1 VVQLEFNVLYFKYH
15 KRKGGMGTY
24 AEEFTAAI
32 ARSQKYGLH
41 VPNFEIE
48 PTRCFLDSKAQN
60 EFPYVV
66 RDALG
71 DLDFKDVVAQCL
83 AIHYRM
89 VDVIGDWLG
98 CGVFY
103 TIGWVDDM
111 TPKGMFRFDD
121 SFIEDKL
128 ATKHRG
134 GSVNIHAWLT
144 LPSMEII
151 DVSLS
156 TSMGFFQKDPKMFG
170 RVIARHP
177 DELKGMAYKPMLVGD
192 DFLRK
197 TGLLVEQRF

>member
-1 VVQLEFNVLYFKYH
+1 
-15 KRKGGMGTY
+15 MGTY
-24 AEEFTAAI
+24 TEEFNLAI
-32 ARSQKYGLH
+32 ARSQKFDLH
-41 VPNFEIE
+41 VPDYEIQ
-48 PTRCFLDSKAQN
+48 PSCRFLDSKAQA

-66 RDALG
+66 RDGLG

-89 VDVIGDWLG
+89 VDVISNWLG

-111 TPKGMFRFDD
+111 TPRGMFRFDEQ
-121 SFIEDKL
+121 FIKSKIE
-128 ATKHRG
+128 TRHTG

-156 TSMGFFQKDPKMFG
+156 TSIGFFQNDPKMFG

-177 DELKGMAYKPMLVGD
+177 DELKGMAYKPMLVGE

-197 TGLLVEQRF
+197 TGLLIERPF